1 MGYIATGLK
10 DVGDVRVG
18 ETITT
23 WQQPATELLPGYEE
37 PKAMVFAGLYPTNS
51 ADYAD
56 LTDALEKLRLSDA
69 SIHFEAESS
78 AALGFGYRMG
88 FLGLLHMEIVQER
101 LEREFE
107 LSYSV
112 SFELRKTDGT
122 VLVEHQT
129 VSLVRDYLFDAD
141 QVIGKSREQNVLKK
155 EMRRDAAQRILTRLS
170 AALKK
175 S

>member
-1 MGYIATGLK
+1 MT
-10 DVGDVRVG
+10 RN
-18 ETITT
+18 
-23 WQQPATELLPGYEE
+23 LL
-37 PKAMVFAGLYPTNS
+37 VLFFV
-51 ADYAD
+51 
-56 LTDALEKLRLSDA
+56 A
-69 SIHFEAESS
+69 S
-78 AALGFGYRMG
+78 
-88 FLGLLHMEIVQER
+88 LGLSACGFQLRGSPPFPDDARSVYLKTTNDLLFDELSVYLSGSGATIIRAEEHADAVLDLSKEKFTRRTLSVDPDTGK
-101 LEREFE
+101 EREFE
-107 LSYSV
+107 LSYSI

-141 QVIGKSREQNVLKK
+141 QVIGKSREQGVLKK

>member
-1 MGYIATGLK
+1 MTRTLLMLFFVVSLSSSGCGFHLRGSPPFPDDARSVYLKTPNDLLFDELAVYLQDSGAT
-10 DVGDVRVG
+10 V
-18 ETITT
+18 ISN
-23 WQQPATELLPGYEE
+23 EE
-37 PKAMVFAGLYPTNS
+37 G
-51 ADYAD
+51 ADAV
-56 LTDALEKLRLSDA
+56 LNLSKENFTKRTLSVDPDT
-69 SIHFEAESS
+69 
-78 AALGFGYRMG
+78 GK
-88 FLGLLHMEIVQER
+88 
-101 LEREFE
+101 EREFE

-129 VSLVRDYLFDAD
+129 VSLVRDYVFDAD

-170 AALKK
+170 AALQK

>member
-1 MGYIATGLK
+1 MT
-10 DVGDVRVG
+10 RH
-18 ETITT
+18 
-23 WQQPATELLPGYEE
+23 LLV
-37 PKAMVFAGLYPTNS
+37 VFFV
-51 ADYAD
+51 
-56 LTDALEKLRLSDA
+56 A
-69 SIHFEAESS
+69 S
-78 AALGFGYRMG
+78 
-88 FLGLLHMEIVQER
+88 LGLNACGFHLRGSPPFPDDARSVYLKTTNDLLFDELAVYLRDSGATIISGEEGADAVLDLSQER
-101 LEREFE
+101 FTKRTLSVDPDTGKEREFE

-141 QVIGKSREQNVLKK
+141 QVIGKSREQNALKN